1 MWDVYLTWLSSH
13 NHVQSG
19 SIKTRKA
26 YSSGKENIYSM
37 TLIVCYTCTEENIWL
52 QCPVRTLDL
61 NNRKASSAFDTDWY
75 NMFNFNQYNIISIS
89 LPNPVLYEN
98 RWKGKKSDICLV

>member
-1 MWDVYLTWLSSH
+1 MFNQAPLRLGRHT
-13 NHVQSG
+13 G
-19 SIKTRKA
+19 KKTFIQDFDRLLYMYRK
-26 YSSGKENIYSM
+26 
-37 TLIVCYTCTEENIWL
+37 NIWL

-61 NNRKASSAFDTDWY
+61 NNRKASIAFDTDWY

-98 RWKGKKSDICLV
+98 R

>member
-1 MWDVYLTWLSSH
+1 MFNQAPLRLGRHT
-13 NHVQSG
+13 
-19 SIKTRKA
+19 
-26 YSSGKENIYSM
+26 GKENIYSRK
-37 TLIVCYTCTEENIWL
+37 IIEKNIWL
-52 QCPVRTLDL
+52 QCSVRTLDL

-98 RWKGKKSDICLV
+98 R